1 MSFDFERF
9 KVQGVKFNY
18 FFICKRKLWLFSN
31 GIAMEKESESER
43 VTLGKLIH
51 ENSYK
56 SSAKNKEKLIDDMIK
71 LDILDDETV
80 KEVKISSKMQNSDRL
95 QLLYY
100 LYYLKQLGIQRT
112 GTLNYVK
119 EKKVEQV
126 ELKKEDEAKIEESL
140 KQIDDLLKLERPPV
154 VQKLKICKKCAY
166 YEFCYAGE
174 V

>member
-1 MSFDFERF
+1 MNFDFERF

-18 FFICKRKLWLFSN
+18 FFVCKRKLWLFSN
-31 GIAMEKESESER
+31 GIAMEKESER

-56 SSAKNKEKLIDDMIK
+56 SSSKNKEKLIDDMIK
-71 LDILDDETV
+71 LDIFDDETV
-80 KEVKISSKMQNSDRL
+80 KEVKISSKMQGSDRL

-100 LYYLKQLGIQRT
+100 LYYLKQLGIKRT

-119 EKKVEQV
+119 EKKIEEVILTETDEQR
-126 ELKKEDEAKIEESL
+126 IEESL
-140 KQIDDLLKLERPPV
+140 KQIDELLKLERPPLV
-154 VQKLKICKKCAY
+154 EKLKICKKCAY

-174 V
+174 E